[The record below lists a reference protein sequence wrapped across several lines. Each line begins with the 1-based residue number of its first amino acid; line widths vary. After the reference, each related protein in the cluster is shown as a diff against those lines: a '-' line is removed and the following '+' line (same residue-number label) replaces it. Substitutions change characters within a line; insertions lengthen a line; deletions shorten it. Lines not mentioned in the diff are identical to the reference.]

1 MNTSLLT
8 SGISRRTSAL
18 LTAAVAVATAS
29 MLTAPVQPSQQSE
42 VQPTTMSA
50 TPKFNAAK
58 SLWYADLASFS
69 IASSDNATIS
79 AINTA
84 ASRVPNQRNTV
95 KLRASVEK
103 LAIVKFSDMSPVNE
117 AKVEVLRNHLLS
129 HIDGLSDHVYR
140 EEFGRSFSHTGKDE
154 SAASALYSAIRN
166 SISNKA

>member
-1 MNTSLLT
+1 
-8 SGISRRTSAL
+8 
-18 LTAAVAVATAS
+18 
-29 MLTAPVQPSQQSE
+29 MLTAPVQASQQSE
-42 VQPTTMSA
+42 VQTTTMSA
-50 TPKFNAAK
+50 TPKFDAAK

-69 IASSDNATIS
+69 IASSDNVTIA

-95 KLRASVEK
+95 KLRVVVMALS
-103 LAIVKFSDMSPVNE
+103 IVNE
-117 AKVEVLRNHLLS
+117 SELSPANVAKVDDLRNNLLA

-154 SAASALYSAIRN
+154 SAASALYAAIRN